1 MKIEADKAATGQS
14 LSVVRIT
21 HRGETLTWDVYKTY
35 KGGSNKNNNDEGDA
49 LSSGLFDEINEYLA
63 TLSKSDQDR
72 LWNVYRQSKHVLNT
86 GDDTASI
93 STQLRALVKE
103 MYEIIDFDDLR
114 EFVLKNIKFP
124 YPSSVRETLS
134 ENYASRPADTTYI
147 AEDFRGLVVLT
158 IAFRPMVPI
167 WGEFVQIAIK
177 DPPPNNREAQAFR
190 LLRDSSIIQRPEL
203 KRLQRYVEAATEKT
217 ATSDRFIIPTLRGLG
232 SAEVGIWLTA
242 TVCVRRLPT
251 APILRATEKDHVIA
265 RVHFSLD
272 NKLSSLDRDM
282 GGMFG
287 SKMKEKRST
296 GGNGDENSSLVDAYK
311 MKPDITDGDIAMLNE
326 YAKDPYK
333 LLAIRCPDVPVAYLD
348 EALKIARTVQH
359 DEYDQTYLTKI
370 VIHRALSHQAVD
382 LLLIEPLR
390 NCMAVAQA
398 CLWHWGFP
406 QLAALVTSI
415 PRQIDNGYFVGAAH
429 ETRAR
434 LLRVQM
440 EAMEK
445 IYTHSFA
452 TRKSA
457 EPNVRQTNVAARAT
471 DRLAE
476 ILSSTDW
483 ELRAPPELLAKLDRR
498 SNSVTYSVPPDIRIV
513 IGNLYLHPEISE
525 SE

>member
-1 MKIEADKAATGQS
+1 MKIETDKAAIGQS

-21 HRGETLTWDVYKTY
+21 HRGESLDWDVAKTY
-35 KGGSNKNNNDEGDA
+35 KGGGNKSNSDDGDA
-49 LSSGLFDEINEYLA
+49 LSSGLFDEINDYLA
-63 TLSKSDQDR
+63 TLSKSEQDR
-72 LWNVYRQSKHVLNT
+72 LWDVYRQCKHALTT
-86 GDDTASI
+86 GEDTASI
-93 STQLRALVKE
+93 SARLRALVKE

-114 EFVLKNIKFP
+114 NHVLKNIKFP

-167 WGEFVQIAIK
+167 WGEFMQIATK
-177 DPPPNNREAQAFR
+177 DPPPNNREVQAFR

-203 KRLQRYVEAATEKT
+203 MRLQRYVEAATEKT
-217 ATSDRFIIPTLRGLG
+217 ASSDRFIIPTLRGLG

-242 TVCVRRLPT
+242 VVCVRRLPT

-272 NKLSSLDRDM
+272 NKMRSLDRDM
-282 GGMFG
+282 GGIFG
-287 SKMKEKRST
+287 SKMNEKRST
-296 GGNGDENSSLVDAYK
+296 GGGDENSSLVDAYK

-326 YAKDPYK
+326 YARDPYK
-333 LLAIRCPDVPVAYLD
+333 LLAIRCPDVPVEYL
-348 EALKIARTVQH
+348 EASLKVARTVQH

-370 VIHRALSHQAVD
+370 VIHRALSHHAVD

-398 CLWHWGFP
+398 CLWHWGFYG
-406 QLAALVTSI
+406 LAALVTSI
-415 PRQIDNGYFVGAAH
+415 PRQVEDGYFVGAAH

-434 LLRVQM
+434 LLRTQM

-445 IYTHSFA
+445 IYVHSFA

-483 ELRAPPELLAKLDRR
+483 ELRAPPELIAKLDRR
-498 SNSVTYSVPPDIRIV
+498 TNSVIYSVPPDIRIN

>member
-1 MKIEADKAATGQS
+1 MKIEADKSPNGQS
-14 LSVVRIT
+14 LSTVRVT
-21 HRGETLTWDVYKTY
+21 HRGESLIWDVGKTY
-35 KGGSNKNNNDEGDA
+35 KGGGNKNTTDDA
-49 LSSGLFDEINEYLA
+49 DGLSSGLFDEINIYFA
-63 TLSKSDQDR
+63 SMSKGDQDR
-72 LWNVYRQSKHVLNT
+72 LWEVYRKCKHVLTT
-86 GDDTASI
+86 GEDTASI
-93 STQLRALVKE
+93 STHLKMLAKE

-114 EFVLKNIKFP
+114 QYILKNIKFP

-167 WGEFVQIAIK
+167 WGEFMQIASK
-177 DPPPNNREAQAFR
+177 EPPPNNREAQAFR
-190 LLRDSSIIQRPEL
+190 LLRDSSIIHRPEL
-203 KRLQRYVEAATEKT
+203 KRLQRYVEAATEKI
-217 ATSDRFIIPTLRGLG
+217 ASSDRFIIPTLRGMG

-242 TVCVRRLPT
+242 VVCVRRLPT

-272 NKLSSLDRDM
+272 NKMRSLDRDM

-287 SKMKEKRST
+287 SKMNEKRST
-296 GGNGDENSSLVDAYK
+296 GGNGEENSSLVDAYK

-326 YAKDPYK
+326 YASDPYK
-333 LLAIRCPDVPVAYLD
+333 LLAIRCPDVPKEYL
-348 EALKIARTVQH
+348 EQALKIAETVQH

-370 VIHRALSHQAVD
+370 VIHRALSHHAVD

-398 CLWHWGFP
+398 CLWHWGFFD
-406 QLAALVTSI
+406 LAALVTSV
-415 PRQIDNGYFVGAAH
+415 PRQTESGYFVGAAH

-440 EAMEK
+440 ESMEK
-445 IYTHSFA
+445 IYVHSFA

-483 ELRAPPELLAKLDRR
+483 ELRAPPELIAKLERR
-498 SNSVTYSVPPDIRIV
+498 TVNAIYSVPPDIRIT